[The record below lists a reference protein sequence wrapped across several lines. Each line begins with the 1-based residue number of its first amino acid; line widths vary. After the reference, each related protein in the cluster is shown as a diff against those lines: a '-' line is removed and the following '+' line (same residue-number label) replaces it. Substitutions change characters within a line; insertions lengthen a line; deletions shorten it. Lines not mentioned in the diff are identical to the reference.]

1 MCAPNSQ
8 WRSKAEY
15 LMKVFVQLCSGQVNI
30 LVVWLVSH
38 PPLLGFV
45 PSSDQSELLKFID
58 CENAITIQS
67 VKGFF

>member
-45 PSSDQSELLKFID
+45 PSSDESELLKFID
-58 CENAITIQS
+58 CENAITIQ
-67 VKGFF
+67 F